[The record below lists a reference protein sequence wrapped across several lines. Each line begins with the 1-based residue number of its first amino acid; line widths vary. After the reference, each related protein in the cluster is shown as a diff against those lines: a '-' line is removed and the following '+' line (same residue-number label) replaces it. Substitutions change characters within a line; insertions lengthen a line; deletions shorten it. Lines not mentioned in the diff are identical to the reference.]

1 MTFDC
6 HRIEEYLCSLV
17 AGAKIVGDVEGG
29 GTAFGTVGGVAGD
42 AEGVIVRAIDAGVA
56 GVRVHA
62 LDALKAVGGQDDGLA
77 NSTIGIYISA
87 GVAEEVLL
95 VVVHSIGLV
104 AHAKPVNCHIWT
116 LALIAH
122 C

>member
-17 AGAKIVGDVEGG
+17 TGAKIVGDVEGG

-42 AEGVIVRAIDAGVA
+42 AEGVVVRAIDTGVVL
-56 GVRVHA
+56 VRVHA
-62 LDALKAVGGQDDGLA
+62 LDTLKAVGGQDDGLT
-77 NSTIGIYISA
+77 NRTVGIYISA
-87 GVAEEVLL
+87 KVTEEVLF

-104 AHAKPVNCHIWT
+104 AHAESVNNHIGI
-116 LALIAH
+116 LALITH
-122 C
+122 G